1 MDLSSKEIAMKK
13 NKLRLLLLAALLTA
27 AALPWAASDAAAACV
42 RYCWHTTD
50 GNACCQTW
58 TCEIVC

>member
-1 MDLSSKEIAMKK
+1 MTRK
-13 NKLRLLLLAALLTA
+13 KLRLLVLATLLTA
-27 AALPWAASDAAAACV
+27 AALPWAASDAEAACY

-50 GNACCQTW
+50 GNACCRIS